1 MKKII
6 YKVLTKKLLVSI
18 SIVLL
23 TASCASMKPQE
34 VPLSVI
40 QEGFWDEYVVVAPKE
55 FRLRDPNSP
64 AKPGDCPNQ
73 KITKRIP
80 GAMCVEARTKDPS
93 RGCDV
98 VTSTFGIGYCPKT
111 YSNDEYGRKTAQ
123 LDSIV
128 SAGTAAQNAILSAGQ
143 EMTLRMQEEGKKFLQ
158 TYEFSK
164 EISSKSRKV
173 KSEDSFVDTVTSD
186 KEYFSAGDVLAYS
199 RYGFYSEC
207 FTPRFDALYKVE
219 MGSWF
224 YRIVKDN
231 PICRVPVDN
240 KRYRADYINVK
251 TSSSKASFNYPFT
264 LKEDNGL
271 FTLSLV
277 DPIFGIKAFSRD
289 GLTKKD
295 ITKHDGFIVEK
306 KKSGKFLSITK
317 VHPAS
322 VTLVLTRFDGNS
334 SDTIEYSLNKNE
346 GNINI
351 DGLLVSLHDIDASKG
366 AHIKIAETF
375 Q

>member
-6 YKVLTKKLLVSI
+6 YKFLAKKFLVLI
-18 SIVLL
+18 SIILF

-34 VPLSVI
+34 VPLSEI
-40 QEGFWDEYVVVAPKE
+40 EEGFWDEYVVVAPKQ
-55 FRLRDPNSP
+55 FQLRDPNSP
-64 AKPGDCPNQ
+64 AKYGDCPNQ
-73 KITKRIP
+73 KVTKRIP
-80 GAMCVEARTKDPS
+80 GAMCVEARTLDPS
-93 RGCDV
+93 RGCKV

-111 YSNDEYGRKTAQ
+111 YSNDEYGRATAQ

-128 SAGTAAQNAILSAGQ
+128 SAGTAAQNAIISAGQ
-143 EMTLRMQEEGKKFLQ
+143 EMTLRMQEEGRNFLQ

-164 EISSKSRKV
+164 EISSISSKV
-173 KSEDSFVDTVTSD
+173 KDEGSFVDTVISD
-186 KEYFSAGDVLAYS
+186 KEYFLAGDVLAYT

-251 TSSSKASFNYPFT
+251 TSSTKASFNYPFT
-264 LKEDNGL
+264 LKEKDGL

-289 GLTKKD
+289 ELTNKD
-295 ITKHDGFIVEK
+295 ITKHDGFVIEK

-317 VHPAS
+317 IHPAS
-322 VTLVLTRFDGNS
+322 VTLVLTRFNENR
-334 SDTIEYSLNKNE
+334 SDTVEYLLNKNE

-351 DGLLVSLHDIDASKG
+351 DGLLVSLHDVDASKG
-366 AHIKIAETF
+366 AHIKISETF